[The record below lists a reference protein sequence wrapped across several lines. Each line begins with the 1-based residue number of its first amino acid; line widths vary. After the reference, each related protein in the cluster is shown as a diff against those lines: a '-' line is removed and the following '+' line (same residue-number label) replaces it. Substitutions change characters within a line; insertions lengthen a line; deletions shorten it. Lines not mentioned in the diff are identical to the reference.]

1 MPNIILHDEV
11 STVLSERPMK
21 SYTAYSHEPRH
32 NHLLAALPSGE
43 WRSLQVL
50 LEPVELEVG
59 RVLIESS
66 RAPNYLYFPITAVV
80 SLVYMTQDG
89 ETAEIAVIGNEG
101 AVGVSL
107 FMGNDVAAQEATVQS
122 AGMAYRL
129 NAHAVKNAME
139 FSSPF
144 MKLMLN
150 YTHAMLSLV
159 SQSAVCNR
167 YHSIDQQLSRRLLQ
181 GLDRATS
188 NELLI
193 TQEVMASLLGVR
205 REGVT
210 AAALKL
216 QHEGAIKYSR
226 GHIVV
231 HDRQRLEQHA
241 CECYA
246 FSKKAYFKLLPLP
259 LAA

>member
-1 MPNIILHDEV
+1 
-11 STVLSERPMK
+11 MK
-21 SYTAYSHEPRH
+21 SSTICPHDPRH
-32 NHLLAALPSGE
+32 NHLLAALPNGDWQRWQS
-43 WRSLQVL
+43 L
-50 LEPVELEVG
+50 LEPVELQVG
-59 RVLIESS
+59 QVLFEPG
-66 RAPNYLYFPITAVV
+66 RTPTHVYFPTTAVV

-89 ETAEIAVIGNEG
+89 ETAEIAVVGNEG
-101 AVGVSL
+101 VVGVSL
-107 FMGNDVAAQEATVQS
+107 FMGGDVAPHEATVQS

-129 NAHAVKNAME
+129 SSQAVKTAME
-139 FSSPF
+139 FGGPI

-150 YTHAMLSLV
+150 YTHAMLSEV
-159 SQSAVCNR
+159 SQTAVCNR

-181 GLDRATS
+181 GLDRAAS

-193 TQEVMASLLGVR
+193 TQEAMASLLGVR

-216 QHEGAIKYSR
+216 QHEGAIQYSR

-246 FSKKAYFKLLPLP
+246 FSKKAYFKLMPLP

>member
-1 MPNIILHDEV
+1 MKPLTHCTHD
-11 STVLSERPMK
+11 
-21 SYTAYSHEPRH
+21 PRH
-32 NHLLAALPSGE
+32 NHLLAALPNGE
-43 WRSLQVL
+43 WQRWQSL
-50 LEPVELEVG
+50 LEPVELQVG
-59 RVLIESS
+59 QVLFAPG
-66 RAPNYLYFPITAVV
+66 RAPAHVYFPTTAVV

-89 ETAEIAVIGNEG
+89 ETAEIAVVGNEG
-101 AVGVSL
+101 VVGVSL
-107 FMGNDVAAQEATVQS
+107 FMGGDVAPHEATVQS
-122 AGMAYRL
+122 AGMACRL
-129 NAHAVKNAME
+129 SSQAVKTAME
-139 FSSPF
+139 FSSPI

-150 YTHAMLSLV
+150 YTHAMLSQV
-159 SQSAVCNR
+159 SQTAVCNR

-193 TQEVMASLLGVR
+193 TQEAMASLLGVR

-216 QHEGAIKYSR
+216 QHEGAIQYSR

>member
-1 MPNIILHDEV
+1 MKTPNHSLNDPHQ
-11 STVLSERPMK
+11 
-21 SYTAYSHEPRH
+21 
-32 NHLLAALPSGE
+32 NHLLAAFPSGE
-43 WRSLQVL
+43 WQRWESLI
-50 LEPVELEVG
+50 EPVELKVG
-59 RVLIESS
+59 QVLFESG
-66 RAPNYLYFPITAVV
+66 RAPTHVYFPTSAVV

-89 ETAEIAVIGNEG
+89 ETAEIAVVGNEG
-101 AVGVSL
+101 VVGVSI
-107 FMGNDVAAQEATVQS
+107 FMGGDVTPHEAIVQS
-122 AGMAYRL
+122 TGLAYRL
-129 NAHAVKNAME
+129 SASVVKNAME
-139 FSSPF
+139 FSNPV

-150 YTHAMLSLV
+150 YTHAMFSQV
-159 SQSAVCNR
+159 SQTAVCNR

-181 GLDRATS
+181 GLDRASS

-193 TQEVMASLLGVR
+193 TQEAMASLLGVR

-216 QHEGAIKYSR
+216 QHEGAIQYSR

-231 HDRQRLEQHA
+231 HDRQRLERHA

>member
-1 MPNIILHDEV
+1 
-11 STVLSERPMK
+11 MK
-21 SYTAYSHEPRH
+21 RLTNCAPDPRH
-32 NHLLAALPSGE
+32 NHLLAALPNGE
-43 WRSLQVL
+43 WQRWQLLLEAVELQVGQVL
-50 LEPVELEVG
+50 FEPG
-59 RVLIESS
+59 
-66 RAPNYLYFPITAVV
+66 RAPTHVYFPTTAVV

-89 ETAEIAVIGNEG
+89 ETAEIAVVGNEG
-101 AVGVSL
+101 VVGVSL
-107 FMGNDVAAQEATVQS
+107 LMGGDVAQHEATVQS

-129 NAHAVKNAME
+129 SSQAVKTAME
-139 FSSPF
+139 FSGPI
-144 MKLMLN
+144 MKLMIN
-150 YTHAMLSLV
+150 YTHAMLSQV
-159 SQSAVCNR
+159 SQTAVCNR

-181 GLDRATS
+181 GLDRAAS

-193 TQEVMASLLGVR
+193 TQEAMASLLGVR

-216 QHEGAIKYSR
+216 QHEGAIQYSR

-246 FSKKAYFKLLPLP
+246 FSKKAYFKLMPLP